1 MDFVGA
7 IKAGFKNYA
16 NFRGVASR
24 PEYWYW
30 ILFITLASLV
40 GSAFGTSMPMS
51 GISNLFSAATLV
63 PSAAISIR
71 RLRDAGYSWTWVLSL
86 IPGLVIFFYGVFA
99 IAIKLVNSR
108 LLENPGLNLEE
119 FLQSDVFQSF
129 LSGSEV
135 FGLAIL
141 TLAGMGLY
149 LIAALILTIFQIMP
163 SKSFEQGNKRLKP
176 QTPVI

>member
-63 PSAAISIR
+63 PSCNQMFSNLFSLD
-71 RLRDAGYSWTWVLSL
+71 LR
-86 IPGLVIFFYGVFA
+86 
-99 IAIKLVNSR
+99 
-108 LLENPGLNLEE
+108 
-119 FLQSDVFQSF
+119 FL
-129 LSGSEV
+129 G
-135 FGLAIL
+135 
-141 TLAGMGLY
+141 
-149 LIAALILTIFQIMP
+149 
-163 SKSFEQGNKRLKP
+163 
-176 QTPVI
+176 